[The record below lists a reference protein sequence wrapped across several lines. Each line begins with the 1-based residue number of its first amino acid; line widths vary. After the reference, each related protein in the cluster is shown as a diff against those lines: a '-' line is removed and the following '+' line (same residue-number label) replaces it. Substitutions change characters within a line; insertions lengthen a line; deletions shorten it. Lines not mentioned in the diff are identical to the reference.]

1 MDTVFAVCQQ
11 VFPLFW
17 NILRSYLQKR
27 IECNTM
33 EICYE
38 VLKLIENP
46 NSILSSFPNMLLF
59 QFWILQNLDM
69 SNTGK
74 VFKGTLMQI
83 WKSPYMLVFIWNQY
97 PENITFL
104 ILRIYPWSL

>member
-27 IECNTM
+27 IKCNTM

-38 VLKLIENP
+38 VLKLIENH